1 MIRKFGDFDSVK
13 PLGEYEKLEKG
24 GYVLVIKKVETVKD
38 KNGNDMLRM
47 CFDIAEGL
55 QAGFFER
62 DWRNQDKP
70 VEDRTW
76 HGMYWLG
83 IPLDDNSK
91 NDNFTKRKFKSFTDS
106 LEDSNSGYHFDW
118 DEQKFVGKQIGGL
131 FHNVSRVYAG
141 KEYVDTKLGAFTS
154 VSKIHDQKYTL
165 PKDKGLTDDQEEEI
179 ELYNSK
185 SSTSSK
191 EADTGS
197 LSITS
202 EDLPF

>member
-1 MIRKFGDFDSVK
+1 MEIHEAAVKLKLTDQSLRMWLKSGHCPFGDAW
-13 PLGEYEKLEKG
+13 KG
-24 GYVLVIKKVETVKD
+24 TGRYY
-38 KNGNDMLRM
+38 
-47 CFDIAEGL
+47 
-55 QAGFFER
+55 QY
-62 DWRNQDKP
+62 
-70 VEDRTW
+70 

-154 VSKIHDQKYTL
+154 VSKIHV
-165 PKDKGLTDDQEEEI
+165 
-179 ELYNSK
+179 
-185 SSTSSK
+185 SSRI
-191 EADTGS
+191 AG
-197 LSITS
+197 IS
-202 EDLPF
+202 E